1 VRIKDEEVGGGG
13 EKQKKPETEDGK
25 EAEDQRSRHLP
36 PDEQLRLLR
45 PGSICFCFFVI
56 SIYKFE
62 ALADV

>member
-1 VRIKDEEVGGGG
+1 VRIKDEEGGKK
-13 EKQKKPETEDGK
+13 KQKKPVTEESK

-36 PDEQLRLLR
+36 PDEQLRLLK
-45 PGSICFCFFVI
+45 PGSICFRFFVI